1 MPPYSKEIIEMLRRD
16 HPDLSDWSIICASD
30 RAVDPVQ
37 YMIHRE
43 LGGILPAVR
52 SFDSYIAEKTGSR
65 LKMEPLSAD
74 EKLFFFIEFIA
85 DYFPDE
91 PRPARLA
98 SAMLPLIAKM
108 FAYEVKKEA
117 IAAAERFT
125 EEQWDKLAL
134 YLDAAQGFRDWLGKK
149 NLFMTELEAMRL
161 DEINP
166 GNREVFIGLP
176 EMTPG
181 RERFYKK
188 IRPEMLFIDRPLF
201 GRSLAGIDALPFDSA
216 KNLVSFFGGDVRWSS
231 GEGIEFVNLAGLFDL
246 AGLVTRE
253 VSEFMR
259 ARASGEQMMIFLLDE
274 SITPMLW
281 SRSLRHFG
289 NGVNLAVWMPF
300 GAMSAGKKLRREIE
314 QAQASGTK
322 PDFKKYARRAA
333 AELVQN
339 ATRYVREECEALEA
353 AISFSHLLDHWKER
367 LGPHL
372 TDAAKMM
379 IDAKKFRVTGSRS
392 APVQVVGFG
401 HASGQDFSRGLVLS
415 LDSGIMPA
423 QPFEGPFINPVHVPG
438 LRKTMFEYEDL
449 IFRQILA
456 QAGRIKIVATDDE
469 VRERTPSYYMSLLA
483 QEFNRPVTRTAFSRS
498 APREGQQAQPGIAV
512 DEALRSTLRN
522 FTYSYSSLAKIMACP
537 YLFYLQYIAGLKP
550 PSFMDD
556 EENINMLMG
565 DFVHKFLAR
574 FSAAIKNGDL
584 NWEKLFG
591 KMWVD
596 EQNASLRDKEGI
608 NIYML
613 NAKIFLGGIYEDE
626 KASGRQVIFGDNAL
640 AYEKEFTG
648 MLAGR
653 YRIKGVCDRLA
664 EIDGKTQIVDFK
676 YSKISDR
683 YNISQKK
690 SVTDRFAQSG
700 FLHPAAQLMIYR
712 HFLPEA
718 TGARFYFLKET
729 GRVREKELP
738 DEEIARTGQ
747 LLELIGGRL
756 DEIIAADEIRP
767 VKDSG
772 ECRYCRFQT
781 FCGRDGFYKAARRY
795 S

>member
-1 MPPYSKEIIEMLRRD
+1 
-16 HPDLSDWSIICASD
+16 
-30 RAVDPVQ
+30 
-37 YMIHRE
+37 
-43 LGGILPAVR
+43 
-52 SFDSYIAEKTGSR
+52 
-65 LKMEPLSAD
+65 
-74 EKLFFFIEFIA
+74 
-85 DYFPDE
+85 
-91 PRPARLA
+91 
-98 SAMLPLIAKM
+98 
-108 FAYEVKKEA
+108 
-117 IAAAERFT
+117 
-125 EEQWDKLAL
+125 
-134 YLDAAQGFRDWLGKK
+134 
-149 NLFMTELEAMRL
+149 
-161 DEINP
+161 
-166 GNREVFIGLP
+166 
-176 EMTPG
+176 
-181 RERFYKK
+181 
-188 IRPEMLFIDRPLF
+188 
-201 GRSLAGIDALPFDSA
+201 
-216 KNLVSFFGGDVRWSS
+216 
-231 GEGIEFVNLAGLFDL
+231 
-246 AGLVTRE
+246 
-253 VSEFMR
+253 
-259 ARASGEQMMIFLLDE
+259 
-274 SITPMLW
+274 
-281 SRSLRHFG
+281 
-289 NGVNLAVWMPF
+289 
-300 GAMSAGKKLRREIE
+300 
-314 QAQASGTK
+314 
-322 PDFKKYARRAA
+322 
-333 AELVQN
+333 
-339 ATRYVREECEALEA
+339 
-353 AISFSHLLDHWKER
+353 
-367 LGPHL
+367 
-372 TDAAKMM
+372 
-379 IDAKKFRVTGSRS
+379 
-392 APVQVVGFG
+392 
-401 HASGQDFSRGLVLS
+401 
-415 LDSGIMPA
+415 
-423 QPFEGPFINPVHVPG
+423 
-438 LRKTMFEYEDL
+438 
-449 IFRQILA
+449 
-456 QAGRIKIVATDDE
+456 
-469 VRERTPSYYMSLLA
+469 MSLLA
-483 QEFNRPVTRTAFSRS
+483 QEFNRPVTRAAFSRS

-574 FSAAIKNGDL
+574 FSAVIKSGDS
-584 NWEKLFG
+584 NWEELFG

-640 AYEKEFTG
+640 ACEKEFTG

-664 EIDGKTQIVDFK
+664 EIDGKTQVIDFK

-700 FLHPAAQLMIYR
+700 LLHPVAQLMIYR

-738 DEEIARTGQ
+738 DEEITRTGQ

-756 DEIIAADEIRP
+756 DEIIAADEIRS

-772 ECRYCRFQT
+772 ECRYCRFQA